1 MSNKRE
7 TKEIILPSGKK
18 TKIYSYQTG
27 FEADEVQRMMLES
40 IEMEKAGDA
49 NNPNFQMKS
58 FNPGI
63 DIDTKH
69 KLLQQLVV
77 SIDEV
82 SKNVFEIV
90 KNLPAKD
97 YRFLLGEIDKVV
109 VDAAEDKKKQQ

>member
-1 MSNKRE
+1 MKSMERE
-7 TKEIILPSGKK
+7 TKEVILPSGKK
-18 TKIYSYQTG
+18 AKIYAYQTG
-27 FEADEVQRMMLES
+27 FESDEVQRMMLES

-77 SIDEV
+77 SIDGV
-82 SKNVFEIV
+82 SKDVFEII

-97 YRFLLGEIDKVV
+97 YRFLLAEIDKVV
-109 VDAAEDKKKQQ
+109 VDLADDKKKQ